1 MEVPLKTKNTATI
14 QPCNPSPRHIS
25 TEKHDLKGYTQPHV
39 HCSNAYHS
47 QGVGTT

>member
-25 TEKHDLKGYTQPHV
+25 TDKHDLKGYTQPHV